1 MKNEVCSHFSISFSK
16 KLDVGQIESIVPL
29 FSLVFL
35 LLLDRD
41 SPHPP
46 HFAHSSL
53 PVHLDPNLNRS
64 VISNSLRPH
73 GLDSPWNFPGQ
84 NTGVGRLPLLQGIFP
99 TWGVNT
105 GLLHCRWILYQ
116 LSQKG
121 SPRIMEWVACSF
133 SRGSSWP
140 RNQTRASCIAGG
152 FFTSWAIREAATRI
166 KIA

>member
-84 NTGVGRLPLLQGIFP
+84 NTGVGSLPLLQGIFP
-99 TWGVNT
+99 TWGVNP